1 MIIVTGAAGFIGSCM
16 VSKLNQE
23 NFKDIVVVDDFSRA
37 DKNKNLEGKIY
48 SEKVHRDDF
57 MKKLD
62 RQYPIYDFAKNKGYG
77 TAHHLNTLKESG
89 YTSWHR
95 KSFKGVVVK

>member
-1 MIIVTGAAGFIGSCM
+1 MIVVTGAAGFIGSCM

-57 MKKLD
+57 FNWLEENLVSRTKSRRRGSSD
-62 RQYPIYDFAKNKGYG
+62 DG
-77 TAHHLNTLKESG
+77 TMEP
-89 YTSWHR
+89 
-95 KSFKGVVVK
+95 